1 MGQRLLRESV
11 RSTTGPVTSPD
22 AAELRDRWRE
32 ASMRAGWTF
41 PDDWWSP
48 AIDAVAEAIVDA
60 RDPMP
65 GSQRLGRHRGS
76 AGVALGETL
85 DDIGALLDTA
95 PELIAAPLPTRMLRE
110 VAVGWAEV
118 TSTADA
124 VCVDPL
130 TGLVTPAYLRT
141 RLAEVYREGSRAGT
155 SPSATH
161 ALVVVSVEPGDRLQ
175 SLMRPLDVAECL
187 WVVFSGGETLCGSTA
202 SYVITLVDRDD
213 DLGTRVAAVRSLV
226 ESRLVGVAVRV
237 WVEGLPTRRA
247 AAQQLVDELGR

>member
-1 MGQRLLRESV
+1 MGHGLLRESAPLV
-11 RSTTGPVTSPD
+11 ASPT
-22 AAELRDRWRE
+22 ATKLRDEWRE

-48 AIDAVAEAIVDA
+48 AIDAVTEALVDA

-76 AGVALGETL
+76 AGVGLGETL
-85 DDIGALLDTA
+85 DDIGALMDIA
-95 PELIAAPLPTRMLRE
+95 RDRIAAAISTRMLRE

-141 RLAEVYREGSRAGT
+141 RLAELYRDGGRAGT
-155 SPSATH
+155 SPAATH

-187 WVVFSGGETLCGSTA
+187 RLVFSGGETLCGSTA
-202 SYVITLVDRDD
+202 SYVIALVDRDD
-213 DLGTRVAAVRSLV
+213 DLGNRVAAVHSLI
-226 ESRLVGVAVRV
+226 ESRLAGIAVRV
-237 WVEGLPTRRA
+237 WVEGLPSRRS